1 MDFWFVCFWL
11 LFGQFF
17 SSYWYRYFV
26 WFVLTQQ
33 QHGVQGACTV
43 SLASWRQYQCHLYFY
58 HKKIKFLNITHLTVR
73 FPPVCAV
80 CCVGCDHTH
89 LCLWLVS
96 RVSPGVWVTR
106 VMCLLF
112 LVPVTR
118 RAEPLLWLVSAD
130 ILGAAIIVITFQKR
144 LQRGMIEVKTE
155 PILRWEI
162 NL

>member
-118 RAEPLLWLVSAD
+118 RATALT
-130 ILGAAIIVITFQKR
+130 GQIVCRHIGSCNNRNHLSKEATAWHDWSKD
-144 LQRGMIEVKTE
+144 GTHSEV
-155 PILRWEI
+155 RD
-162 NL
+162 